1 MTSAAGWLWW
11 LLEAAVVSVALGEG
25 GFWLISAAGLGT
37 SSVSGGFGEDCW
49 VSRFWDRCSPLAVS
63 RAAFSFK

>member
-1 MTSAAGWLWW
+1 M
-11 LLEAAVVSVALGEG
+11 VSGALGKD

-37 SSVSGGFGEDCW
+37 SVVGGFGEDGW
-49 VSRFWDRCSPLAVS
+49 VSRFCDRCSPLAVR